1 MRSLN
6 TGAIIPILLLAIYA
20 LLLAQPINMVTA
32 DLGRHIK
39 NGEVV
44 LQNPAVLKTNFYSYT
59 NPDFPT
65 INHHWLSG
73 IIFFLVWKISG
84 LAGTHGFFIILSLIT
99 LGIFYALALKRSNI
113 LIASLTGLLIIPIL
127 LERKEVRPEIFS
139 YLFSGIYFWILLKV
153 KSGEYKPNR
162 LFILPVLQII
172 WANLHIYF
180 FVGPTLVGVF
190 LVESLIKKT
199 PLAKKLLLTLFLIL
213 LATILTPFGLKS
225 ALAPLTIFQNFGYH
239 LVENQTV
246 WFIEKILSNPNF
258 FIFKIIFSVL
268 ILSFILRARHKPRI
282 VWPDLLLGLA
292 LATAGWLA
300 IRNFAIF
307 GLFALPIIS
316 GNIAAGLSRAGV
328 TGLTDKNLASFKT
341 KLAVIGLLIIV
352 LLATLSGELRV
363 VYPYSKDFYLGDEK
377 LNNAAAEFFK
387 KENLKGPIFNNYDIG
402 GYLIFHLWPGERVFV
417 DNRPEAYPADFFTQ
431 TYIPMQADKKIW
443 DKQNSIYKF
452 NAIIFSYRDYTPW
465 GQTFFARILADPEW
479 TTVFADSRVI
489 ILLKN
494 NELNKDII
502 AQYGRSI
509 KIGHQTTN

>member
-1 MRSLN
+1 MKPLN
-6 TGAIIPILLLAIYA
+6 ANIIIPMLLLAIYA
-20 LLLAQPINMVTA
+20 LFLAQPINLVTA

-39 NGEVV
+39 NGEIVF
-44 LQNPAVLKTNFYSYT
+44 QNTGVLKTNFYSYT
-59 NPDFPT
+59 HPDFPA

-73 IIFFLVWKISG
+73 IIFFLVWKLSG
-84 LAGTHGFFIILSLIT
+84 LFGVHGFFIILSLIT

-113 LIASLTGLLIIPIL
+113 LVATLTGFLIIPIL
-127 LERKEVRPEIFS
+127 LERKEIRPEIFS
-139 YLFSGIYFWILLKV
+139 YLFGGIYFWILLKV

-180 FVGPTLVGVF
+180 FMGPLLIGIF
-190 LVESLIKKT
+190 LAESFIKKS
-199 PLAKKLLLTLFLIL
+199 PLTKRLGLVFIASIT
-213 LATILTPFGLKS
+213 ATALTPFGINS
-225 ALAPLTIFQNFGYH
+225 TLAPLTIFQNFGYH

-246 WFIEKILSNPNF
+246 WFIEKILPNPNF

-268 ILSFILRARHKPRI
+268 ILSFILRARHKPRV

-292 LATAGWLA
+292 LAAAGWLA

-316 GNIAAGLSRAGV
+316 ENIAAGLSRIGVAGRPN
-328 TGLTDKNLASFKT
+328 KNLDSLKN

-352 LLATLSGELRV
+352 LLATFSGELRAI
-363 VYPYSKDFYLGDEK
+363 YPYSQDFYLGEEK
-377 LNNAAAEFFK
+377 LNSAGAEFFK

-402 GYLIFHLWPGERVFV
+402 GYLIFHLWPRERVFV
-417 DNRPEAYPADFFTQ
+417 DNRPEAYPADFFTKI
-431 TYIPMQADKKIW
+431 YIPMQENKKIW
-443 DKQNSIYKF
+443 DEQNSIYKF

-465 GQTFFARILADPEW
+465 GQTFFRRILEDPDW
-479 TTVFADSRVI
+479 VTVFADSRVV

-494 NELNKDII
+494 NELNKNII
-502 AQYGRSI
+502 AKYGRSI

>member
-1 MRSLN
+1 MRPLN
-6 TGAIIPILLLAIYA
+6 AKIIIPLLLLAIYA

-39 NGEVV
+39 NGEIVF
-44 LQNPAVLKTNFYSYT
+44 QNPEVLKTNFYSYT
-59 NPDFPT
+59 HPDFPA

-73 IIFFLVWKISG
+73 LIFFLVWKISG
-84 LAGTHGFFIILSLIT
+84 LAGMHGFFITLSLIT
-99 LGIFYALALKRSNI
+99 LGIFYALAIKRSNI
-113 LIASLTGLLIIPIL
+113 LTATLVGLLIIPIL
-127 LERKEVRPEIFS
+127 LERKEIRPEIFS

-162 LFILPVLQII
+162 LFILPALQII

-180 FVGPTLVGVF
+180 FAGPLLIGVF
-190 LVESLIKKT
+190 LAESFIKKS
-199 PLAKKLLLTLFLIL
+199 PLTKRLGLVFIASIA
-213 LATILTPFGLKS
+213 ATALTPFGINS
-225 ALAPLTIFQNFGYH
+225 TLAPLTIFQNFGYH

-246 WFIEKILSNPNF
+246 WFIEKILPNPNF

-268 ILSFILRARHKPRI
+268 ILSFILRARQKPRV

-292 LATAGWLA
+292 LAAAGWLA

-328 TGLTDKNLASFKT
+328 TDRPNKNLDSFKN

-363 VYPYSKDFYLGDEK
+363 VYPYSQYFYLGDEK
-377 LNNAAAEFFK
+377 LNNAAADFFK

-402 GYLIFHLWPGERVFV
+402 SYLIYGLYPQERVFV

-431 TYIPMQADKKIW
+431 IYIPMQENKEIW
-443 DKQNSIYKF
+443 NEKSDVYKF

-465 GQTFFARILADPEW
+465 GQVFFARILADPEW
-479 TTVFADSRVI
+479 TSVFADSRII

-494 NELNKDII
+494 NELNKNII
-502 AQYGRSI
+502 AKYGRSI
-509 KIGHQTTN
+509 KIGHQTNN